1 MAQKS
6 YDKGKRDSSVTKENT
21 FPQLL
26 NFMADKNSNL
36 KIELLEKV
44 HNSTT

>member
-6 YDKGKRDSSVTKENT
+6 YDKGKRDSSVTKEDT

-26 NFMADKNSNL
+26 NFMADKNYNL
-36 KIELLEKV
+36 KSDRAAGE
-44 HNSTT
+44 SAQ